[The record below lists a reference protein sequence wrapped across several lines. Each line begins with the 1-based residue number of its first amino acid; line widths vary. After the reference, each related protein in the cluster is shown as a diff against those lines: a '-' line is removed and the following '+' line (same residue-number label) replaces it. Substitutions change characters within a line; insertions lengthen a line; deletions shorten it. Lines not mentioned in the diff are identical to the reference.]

1 MRRRDL
7 ITLLGGAVA
16 AWPLVGRAQQRGR
29 MKRIGVLLGFPVDSP
44 AALLNITAF
53 VQGLQELGWSIG
65 RNMQVEYRWGATDA
79 ERARK
84 AAAEL
89 VALEPDVILVNSG
102 ANTEILLEATRR
114 LPIVFVTAIDP
125 VGAGLVA
132 SLARPGGNATGFAAF
147 EFSLG
152 AKWLELLKEIAPR
165 ISHVAVVRDPSVP
178 AGSGAFGAVQ
188 SAAASWGVEVVPIDS
203 RNFDGLERAITAFA
217 QMPNGGLILAG
228 SLFARRSGDLIISL
242 AARHGL
248 PAAYPGDDFVTSGG
262 LISYGPDRAD
272 QYRLAAGYVDRVLKG
287 ERPADL
293 PVQAPTKFL
302 LTINMKTAKA
312 LGLDIPATVYARAD
326 EVIE

>member
-165 ISHVAVVRDPSVP
+165 ISRVAVVRDPSVP

-203 RNFDGLERAITAFA
+203 RNVDGLERAITAFA

-312 LGLDIPATVYARAD
+312 LGLTAPPSLLARAD

>member
-188 SAAASWGVEVVPIDS
+188 SAAASWGVEVVPID
-203 RNFDGLERAITAFA
+203 I
-217 QMPNGGLILAG
+217 AG
-228 SLFARRSGDLIISL
+228 SKAILVSSIGPVGD
-242 AARHGL
+242 
-248 PAAYPGDDFVTSGG
+248 
-262 LISYGPDRAD
+262 
-272 QYRLAAGYVDRVLKG
+272 
-287 ERPADL
+287 
-293 PVQAPTKFL
+293 QA
-302 LTINMKTAKA
+302 TAS
-312 LGLDIPATVYARAD
+312 D
-326 EVIE
+326 EVITWVCGRQAVPRRERDDQVTRTSSKKRSC

>member
-1 MRRRDL
+1 
-7 ITLLGGAVA
+7 
-16 AWPLVGRAQQRGR
+16 
-29 MKRIGVLLGFPVDSP
+29 MK
-44 AALLNITAF
+44 
-53 VQGLQELGWSIG
+53 
-65 RNMQVEYRWGATDA
+65 
-79 ERARK
+79 
-84 AAAEL
+84 
-89 VALEPDVILVNSG
+89 
-102 ANTEILLEATRR
+102 
-114 LPIVFVTAIDP
+114 VFV
-125 VGAGLVA
+125 
-132 SLARPGGNATGFAAF
+132 GNFAFSMTDSALRSMF
-147 EFSLG
+147 ES
-152 AKWLELLKEIAPR
+152 
-165 ISHVAVVRDPSVP
+165 
-178 AGSGAFGAVQ
+178 FGAVQ

-203 RNFDGLERAITAFA
+203 RNVDGLERAITAFA

-312 LGLDIPATVYARAD
+312 LGLTVPPSLLARAD

>member
-165 ISHVAVVRDPSVP
+165 ISRVAVVRDPSVP

-203 RNFDGLERAITAFA
+203 RNVDGLERAITAFA

-293 PVQAPTKFL
+293 PEQAPTKFL

-312 LGLDIPATVYARAD
+312 LGLTAPPSLLARAD